1 MTVPDASSGSSTDG
15 LTVLLVDDNVA
26 LLELLTN
33 SLRYI
38 GGFRVLNAPDGA
50 TGLELAVSERPDC
63 IVIDVVM
70 PGIDGF
76 QLAHVLR
83 GDPETAAIPL
93 VMLTALAQE
102 ESRMA
107 GALSGADRYLVKPVK
122 LPDLIEA
129 IGQAI
134 ATSQA
139 ERERRLRGLAEEE
152 GGA

>member
-1 MTVPDASSGSSTDG
+1 MTAPDAAPAQTI
-15 LTVLLVDDNVA
+15 LLVDDNIA
-26 LLELLTN
+26 LLDLLTN

-50 TGLELAVSERPDC
+50 TGLEMAVNERPDC

-76 QLAHVLR
+76 QLAHALR
-83 GDPETAAIPL
+83 GDPETAEIPL

-102 ESRMA
+102 QNRMA
-107 GALSGADRYLVKPVK
+107 GVLSGADRYLVKPVK
-122 LPDLIEA
+122 IPDLIEA
-129 IGQAI
+129 IQAAI
-134 ATSQA
+134 ATSHA
-139 ERERRLRGLAEEE
+139 EREQRLRRLAEEE

>member
-1 MTVPDASSGSSTDG
+1 MTAPDLSSAQ
-15 LTVLLVDDNVA
+15 TVLLVDDNVA
-26 LLELLTN
+26 LLDLLTN

-50 TGLELAVSERPDC
+50 IGLEMAINERPHC

-83 GDPETAAIPL
+83 GDPETAEIPL
-93 VMLTALAQE
+93 VMLTRLAQE
-102 ESRMA
+102 ENRMA
-107 GALSGADRYLVKPVK
+107 GVLSCADRYLVKPVK
-122 LPDLIEA
+122 IADLIEA
-129 IGQAI
+129 IQAAI
-134 ATSQA
+134 ATSHA
-139 ERERRLRGLAEEE
+139 ERERRLRRLAEEE

>member
-1 MTVPDASSGSSTDG
+1 MTAPDASEEQ
-15 LTVLLVDDNVA
+15 TVLLVDDNVD

-50 TGLELAVSERPDC
+50 TGLEMALNERPDC
-63 IVIDVVM
+63 IVIDVLM

-76 QLAHVLR
+76 QLAHALR

-102 ESRMA
+102 ENRLA
-107 GALSGADRYLVKPVK
+107 GLLSGADRYLVKPVK
-122 LPDLIEA
+122 IPDLIDA
-129 IGQAI
+129 IEGAI
-134 ATSQA
+134 ATSRA
-139 ERERRLRGLAEEE
+139 EREQTLRQLAE
-152 GGA
+152 GGDT